1 MGLHHSP
8 RIVTSGLVLA
18 LDAGDVNSYPGSGTT
33 WYDLSGNGYS
43 ATLTNVVAY
52 SSDANGSLYFDGTDD
67 HIILSSNTN
76 TRLANT
82 IQTISIFA
90 YVRSVGPNSYAEL
103 YSVSGAGYHLVKWT
117 SSGVSIGISSYFY
130 DNVISVSN
138 AFNQWMDITCVIDWN
153 TDVWKLYKNGA
164 YVGAHG
170 IIPTSYAYT
179 NPTIV
184 AVGDN
189 NATGNAGD
197 FLKGSIGTIKVYN
210 RELSASEIEQ
220 NYQAQKS
227 RFGL

>member
-1 MGLHHSP
+1 MALHHNP

-33 WYDLSGNGYS
+33 WYDMSGNGYS
-43 ATLTNVVAY
+43 GTLVNGVTK
-52 SSDANGSLYFDGTDD
+52 SSDVNGSLYFDGTDD
-67 HIILSSNTN
+67 HIVLSSNTN

-82 IQTISIFA
+82 QQTISIFV
-90 YVRSVGPNSYAEL
+90 YVRSVGSNSYAEL
-103 YSVSGAGYHLVKWT
+103 YSVSGNGYHLVKWLT
-117 SSGVSIGISSYFY
+117 NGVAIGISSYFY

-138 AFNQWMDITCVIDWN
+138 AYNQWMDITCVIDWN

-164 YVGAHG
+164 YVGASS
-170 IIPTSYAYT
+170 ITPTSYVYT

-189 NATGNAGD
+189 NATGNPGD
-197 FLKGSIGTIKVYN
+197 FLKGSIGTIKIYN
-210 RELSASEIEQ
+210 RELSALEIQQ
-220 NYQAQKS
+220 NYLAQKS